1 MTVWRKEHGIAQAG
15 RGTMAEQHHAA
26 LVRRAV
32 EEIWNQGD
40 LALADALFAPTYVNH
55 GGLIPDLVHGPEAIK
70 VSVALYRTAFPDLH
84 ISVVSLVMEDAL
96 VALQWVA
103 SRTPPARSAG
113 GVPVGQSGTLTGTT
127 LSRFAGGQVAESW
140 TRWDSAEALGRLG
153 RVAQEGEPGPHRA
166 PAHPPRAR

>member
-1 MTVWRKEHGIAQAG
+1 
-15 RGTMAEQHHAA
+15 MAEEHHAA
-26 LVRRAV
+26 LVRQAV

-84 ISVVSLVMEDAL
+84 ISVASLVMEDAL

-103 SRTPPARSAG
+103 SRTPPAERAG
-113 GVPVGQSGTLTGTT
+113 GVPVGQPGTLTGTT
-127 LSRFAGGQVAESW
+127 LSRFSGGQVAESW
-140 TRWDSAEALGRLG
+140 TRWDSAEALGRLS
-153 RVAQEGEPGPHRA
+153 RVAQQAGPGPDSCSGAQTRWE
-166 PAHPPRAR
+166 